1 MKLVL
6 NERNKIFYGY
16 LVIQNMI
23 KNRYVDNLIFFVFI
37 FTKFNLYLI
46 QQQIESLI
54 FELKPEKFQQLQN
67 ESIEELRKLQKTTEF
82 YEYSKILQQEE
93 HQIKKNLQFLKK
105 QLEYFFKTTQAS
117 NNIEDFEDVYIEF
130 QQLEVFNVG
139 VYLKYMNLYLLH
151 IYNQYQQYKT
161 IDLLRHINEILDL
174 IGIDQFFENL
184 LDFN

>member
-54 FELKPEKFQQLQN
+54 FELKPEKFQQL
-67 ESIEELRKLQKTTEF
+67 
-82 YEYSKILQQEE
+82 
-93 HQIKKNLQFLKK
+93 
-105 QLEYFFKTTQAS
+105 
-117 NNIEDFEDVYIEF
+117 
-130 QQLEVFNVG
+130 
-139 VYLKYMNLYLLH
+139 
-151 IYNQYQQYKT
+151 
-161 IDLLRHINEILDL
+161 
-174 IGIDQFFENL
+174 
-184 LDFN
+184 